1 MSDMP
6 RIIEIAERAKTR
18 RDPHEAIARI
28 ETEKAF
34 MLRRGPIVLMSGDLA
49 ERERWLNEYQSL
61 CRCLRENQAEL
72 EDAA

>member
-18 RDPHEAIARI
+18 RDPREAIARI
-28 ETEKAF
+28 EAEKAH
-34 MLRRGPIVLMSGDLA
+34 MLKRGPIILMSGDLA